1 MTEAPLFWLQ
11 DIENALQVVS
21 EVPLWGFPP
30 PFPWEK
36 CSEQIATLFQLHDL
50 KISHK
55 QTHFLKAED
64 LASGLGANPI
74 KASIELSPLQGNALW
89 LLPAED
95 VAKFT
100 QLILAPQNSMKG
112 FASSQFQEGFYRYLL
127 LNILEQIDQFK
138 AFDDLS
144 IKLGS
149 AQAIPQEGALC
160 IDISIFHPKM
170 TLWGRLICPPLFQHA
185 FKQHFSQ
192 RHLSLISS
200 PTAKT
205 IDLSLKL
212 EIGQS
217 FLSYAQWKT
226 VEAGDVIVLDR
237 CTYDPHSHK
246 GTVTLV
252 LEQAPLFRARLKENH
267 LKIVEYAYYHEEEK
281 SMEHNFPED
290 EHSDTPHEEEGYEVP
305 SSDRD
310 KEIPEETNDKD
321 LWSPE
326 AYHEDVEK
334 MVSVQVVP
342 LTLSVEVARL
352 KMNLDKLL
360 QLKPGNLIELPVRPE
375 QGVDI
380 VLNGKKVAKGEL
392 IKLGEAIG
400 VKILQIGN

>member
-1 MTEAPLFWLQ
+1 
-11 DIENALQVVS
+11 
-21 EVPLWGFPP
+21 
-30 PFPWEK
+30 
-36 CSEQIATLFQLHDL
+36 
-50 KISHK
+50 
-55 QTHFLKAED
+55 
-64 LASGLGANPI
+64 
-74 KASIELSPLQGNALW
+74 
-89 LLPAED
+89 
-95 VAKFT
+95 
-100 QLILAPQNSMKG
+100 NSMKG
-112 FASSQFQEGFYRYLL
+112 FASPQFQEGFYRYLL
-127 LNILEQIDQFK
+127 LNILEQIDQLK

-149 AQAIPQEGALC
+149 AQAITQEGSLC
-160 IDISIFHPKM
+160 IDISISHPKM
-170 TLWGRLICPPLFQHA
+170 ALWGRLICPPSFHHA

-217 FLSYAQWKT
+217 TLSYAQWKT
-226 VEAGDVIVLDR
+226 VETGDVIILDR
-237 CTYDPHSHK
+237 CAYDPHSHK

-290 EHSDTPHEEEGYEVP
+290 EQSDTPHEEEGYEMPP
-305 SSDRD
+305 SDM
-310 KEIPEETNDKD
+310 EEEMPEETNEH
-321 LWSPE
+321 LWSPGTQE
-326 AYHEDVEK
+326 EDVEK
-334 MVSVQVVP
+334 MVSAQTVP

-392 IKLGEAIG
+392 IKLGEALG

>member
-11 DIENALQVVS
+11 HIENALQVVS
-21 EVPLWGFPP
+21 EVPLWGSPP

-36 CSEQIATLFQLHDL
+36 CSEQIAALFQLDDL
-50 KISHK
+50 KITHK

-74 KASIELSPLQGNALW
+74 KTPIDLSPVQGSAFW
-89 LLPAED
+89 LLSSED

-100 QLILAPQNSMKG
+100 QLILAPQNSLKG
-112 FASSQFQEGFYRYLL
+112 FASAQFQEGFYRYLL
-127 LNILEQIDQFK
+127 LNILEQIDQLK

-144 IKLGS
+144 IKLGAS
-149 AQAIPQEGALC
+149 QSIPQEDSLC
-160 IDISIFHPKM
+160 IDVAISHPKM
-170 TLWGRLICPPLFQHA
+170 TLWGRLICPPAFHQA

-192 RHLSLISS
+192 RPLSLINS
-200 PTAKT
+200 PAAKT

-217 FLSYAQWKT
+217 TLTYAQWKT
-226 VEAGDVIVLDR
+226 VETGDVIILDR
-237 CTYDPHSHK
+237 CAYDPHSHK

-281 SMEHNFPED
+281 SMEHNLPED
-290 EHSDTPHEEEGYEVP
+290 ENPDIPHEEEGYETPP
-305 SSDRD
+305 SDMGE
-310 KEIPEETNDKD
+310 EISEETDEH
-321 LWSPE
+321 LWSPG
-326 AYHEDVEK
+326 AQHEDIEK
-334 MVSVQVVP
+334 MVSAQTVP

-352 KMNLDKLL
+352 KINLDKLL
-360 QLKPGNLIELPVRPE
+360 QLKPGNLIELPVKPE

-392 IKLGEAIG
+392 IKLGEALG

>member
-11 DIENALQVVS
+11 HIENALQMVS

-36 CSEQIATLFQLHDL
+36 CSEHIATLFQLDDL

-55 QTHFLKAED
+55 QTHLLKAED
-64 LASGLGANPI
+64 LASGLGANPV
-74 KASIELSPLQGNALW
+74 KASIELSPLQGSALW

-95 VAKFT
+95 VAKLT
-100 QLILAPQNSMKG
+100 QLILAPQSSMKG
-112 FASSQFQEGFYRYLL
+112 FASTQFQEGFYRYLL

-160 IDISIFHPKM
+160 IDISISHPRM
-170 TLWGRLICPPLFQHA
+170 ILWGRLICPPSFQHA

-192 RHLSLISS
+192 RNPSLISS
-200 PTAKT
+200 PTAK
-205 IDLSLKL
+205 IVDLSLKL

-217 FLSYAQWKT
+217 TLSYAQWKT
-226 VEAGDVIVLDR
+226 VKTGDVIVLDR

-252 LEQAPLFRARLKENH
+252 LEQAPLFRARLKETH

-290 EHSDTPHEEEGYEVP
+290 EHSDTPHEEEGYEMSP
-305 SSDRD
+305 SDVD
-310 KEIPEETNDKD
+310 EEMPEETNEH
-321 LWSPE
+321 LWSSG
-326 AYHEDVEK
+326 AHHEDVEK
-334 MVSVQVVP
+334 MISAQTVP
-342 LTLSVEVARL
+342 LTLSVEVTRL

-380 VLNGKKVAKGEL
+380 VLNGNKVAKGEL
-392 IKLGEAIG
+392 IKLGEALG